1 MSRKLHLMI
10 VNLVT
15 AALFAAAI
23 TVMTAYMLHIPIPGT
38 GGYIHLGDTLIYLAA
53 CLLPI
58 PYAAAAAAIG
68 AGLADVLSAAAI
80 WAPAT
85 VVIKAAIVLF
95 FTNKSEKLLCR
106 RNLAAIV
113 IAGLFSPAAYA
124 LAGCAMAGTMAAF
137 VPQFLGTLVQG
148 IGSGALFL
156 VIAPALD
163 GVSLKERM
171 IHN

>member
-53 CLLPI
+53 CLLPV
-58 PYAAAAAAIG
+58 PYAAA
-68 AGLADVLSAAAI
+68 AAAI

-113 IAGLFSPAAYA
+113 IAGLFSPTAYA
-124 LAGCAMAGTMAAF
+124 LYNCAMAGTMAAF